1 MKMKSKSSKSKKYTG
16 KVTFPLGA
24 DEVAGLRRS
33 LAWTYRA
40 LGTGVALLEM
50 TDEAFMEAVFDDDR
64 FPMMVQMVKMI
75 WTDSRYAESQQRI
88 RDLIDGRMRYAF
100 LERQHPDS
108 KPLIESPIDFSLL
121 PDAPGLSPELVNSV
135 RPY

>member
-1 MKMKSKSSKSKKYTG
+1 MKARYSKSQRYTG

-40 LGTGVALLEM
+40 LGTAVALLDM
-50 TDEAFMEAVFDDDR
+50 TDEEFMAAVFDDDR
-64 FPMMVQMVKMI
+64 FPMMAQMVKMV

-108 KPLIESPIDFSLL
+108 KHLVESPIDFSLL
-121 PDAPGLSPELVNSV
+121 PDAPGLSAELVNSV
-135 RPY
+135 RP